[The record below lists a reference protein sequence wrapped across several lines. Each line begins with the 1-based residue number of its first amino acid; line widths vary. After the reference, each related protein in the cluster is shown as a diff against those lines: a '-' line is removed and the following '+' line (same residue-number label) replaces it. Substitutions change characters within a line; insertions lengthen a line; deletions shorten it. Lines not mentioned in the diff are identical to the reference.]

1 MLSPAS
7 LARLAVQAGASF
19 ALYAGALVLA
29 TVLQSSHDAAL
40 ASDRQP
46 LVAAAEQLR
55 SQRERTTQ
63 ELDAAVRAL
72 TAASQRYN
80 RLDDASASLADA
92 LDRLARGVKRATGSA
107 ARLPATVSMPAGPA
121 TVYVTAPAP
130 VAAAPATHTT
140 TGASGR

>member
-1 MLSPAS
+1 MLPPAAV
-7 LARLAVQAGASF
+7 ARLAVQAGTSF

-29 TVLQSSHDAAL
+29 TVLQSSHDAAV
-40 ASDRQP
+40 AADRQP
-46 LVAAAEQLR
+46 LLVAADQLR
-55 SQRERTTQ
+55 AERERTTQ

-72 TAASQRYN
+72 TAAGQRYD
-80 RLDDASASLADA
+80 RLDDASATLADA

-107 ARLPATVSMPAGPA
+107 AQLPASLPMPAAPA

-130 VAAAPATHTT
+130 AAPPATHTT

>member
-1 MLSPAS
+1 MRAPAS
-7 LARLAVQAGASF
+7 LARLAVQAGVSF

-29 TVLQSSHDAAL
+29 TVLQSSHDAAV
-40 ASDRQP
+40 ASEHQP
-46 LVAAAEQLR
+46 LIAAADQLR
-55 SQRERTTQ
+55 SERERTAQ

-72 TAASQRYN
+72 SAAGQRYE
-80 RLDDASASLADA
+80 RLDDASATLADA

-107 ARLPATVSMPAGPA
+107 AQLPASLPMPAAPA

-130 VAAAPATHTT
+130 AAPPATHTT

>member
-1 MLSPAS
+1 MPSPTS

-29 TVLQSSHDAAL
+29 TALQSSHDAAL
-40 ASDRQP
+40 ANDRHP

-55 SQRERTTQ
+55 SQRERTTR

-72 TAASQRYN
+72 TAAGQRYN
-80 RLDDASASLADA
+80 RLDDASAALADA

-107 ARLPATVSMPAGPA
+107 AQLPISVAMPVAPS
-121 TVYVTAPAP
+121 TVYVTVPAAP
-130 VAAAPATHTT
+130 APATHTT
-140 TGASGR
+140 TGASGH

>member
-7 LARLAVQAGASF
+7 LARLAVQAGVSF

-29 TVLQSSHDAAL
+29 TVLQSSHDAAV
-40 ASDRQP
+40 ASDHRP
-46 LVAAAEQLR
+46 LVVAADQLR
-55 SQRERTTQ
+55 SERERTTW

-72 TAASQRYN
+72 AAAGQRYD
-80 RLDDASASLADA
+80 RLDDASATLADA

-107 ARLPATVSMPAGPA
+107 AQLPASLPMPAAPA

-130 VAAAPATHTT
+130 APPATHST